1 MLVVFDID
9 GTLVRTCELDGALYA
24 RAFAETIGQPLPSL
38 DWATY
43 RRVTDRGIAEEALER
58 LGRRGTSAILDALRR
73 CFLAHLDAALADD
86 GTRQVPGAA
95 AILARLRADGHA
107 VAFATGAWEAS
118 ARMKLARARIAIGE
132 AVLAACDDEPDRVA
146 ILRSVI
152 ARAGAGHDR
161 VVYVGD
167 GPWDAAA
174 ARARG
179 LPFLGIDHDATGRL
193 GAAVHVVLRDY
204 VDGDAFLRAA
214 LTVPHVAA
222 RAG

>member
-1 MLVVFDID
+1 ML
-9 GTLVRTCELDGALYA
+9 E
-24 RAFAETIGQPLPSL
+24 
-38 DWATY
+38 
-43 RRVTDRGIAEEALER
+43 
-58 LGRRGTSAILDALRR
+58 ALRR
-73 CFLAHLDAALADD
+73 CFLAHLDAALPDD

-146 ILRSVI
+146 ILRSAI
-152 ARAGAGHDR
+152 ARAGAGQDR

-167 GPWDAAA
+167 GPWDADA
-174 ARARG
+174 ARVLG

-193 GAAVHVVLRDY
+193 GAVAHVVLRDY
-204 VDGDAFLRAA
+204 ADGDAFMRAA
-214 LTVPHVAA
+214 ATAQHAIP
-222 RAG
+222 